1 MANFLILRFVS
12 SSAVSG
18 NRELS
23 RKCVTAIK
31 SSSSSSG
38 MSVVAVASSM
48 VCEGDSVVVGSTVGL
63 HSSVKLDSRQ

>member
-1 MANFLILRFVS
+1 MANFLILRFAS

-18 NRELS
+18 NTELS

-38 MSVVAVASSM
+38 MSAVAQASSM
-48 VCEGDSVVVGSTVGL
+48 VSLSREGDSVVVGSTVDL
-63 HSSVKLDSRQ
+63 Q